1 MFGLVA
7 INFDRSIPRRAST
20 ERQASRE
27 RSRPVNVVSKFQ
39 DYNLRIP
46 DVAKLLGY
54 HEQYVRF
61 MAAQG
66 KLPGIKRGRIW
77 LFNESEIFE
86 KFKTDT
92 KNVANEDGA
101 SDLLQ

>member
-1 MFGLVA
+1 M
-7 INFDRSIPRRAST
+7 
-20 ERQASRE
+20 
-27 RSRPVNVVSKFQ
+27 NVVSKFQ

-92 KNVANEDGA
+92 KKFHDRRKNVANEDGA